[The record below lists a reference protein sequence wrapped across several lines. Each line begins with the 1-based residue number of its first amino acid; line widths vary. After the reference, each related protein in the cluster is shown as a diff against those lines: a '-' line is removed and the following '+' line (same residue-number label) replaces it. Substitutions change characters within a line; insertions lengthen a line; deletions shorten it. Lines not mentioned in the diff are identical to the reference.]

1 MTAIEDTFALLIP
14 LAGMLGSF
22 VFLIVYLWIHQKR
35 KERESYYRFELSKHL
50 VDKGMGEEALLKLT
64 EADKRGRWAN
74 RREGLKLTG
83 LILLGIGVGLL
94 VGLRF
99 IEDADVWMVGYI
111 PAGLGAGMLLYGLF
125 MAPRADEG

>member
-22 VFLIVYLWIHQKR
+22 VFIVVYIWIRQKR

-50 VDKGMGEEALLKLT
+50 ADKGMGEEALMKLLET
-64 EADKRGRWAN
+64 DKKSRWTD
-74 RREGLKLTG
+74 RREGLKLSG

-94 VGLRF
+94 IGLRF
-99 IEDADVWMVGYI
+99 IEDADVWMVGWI
-111 PAGLGAGMLLYGLF
+111 PAALGAGLLVYGLF
-125 MAPRADEG
+125 LAPKSDG